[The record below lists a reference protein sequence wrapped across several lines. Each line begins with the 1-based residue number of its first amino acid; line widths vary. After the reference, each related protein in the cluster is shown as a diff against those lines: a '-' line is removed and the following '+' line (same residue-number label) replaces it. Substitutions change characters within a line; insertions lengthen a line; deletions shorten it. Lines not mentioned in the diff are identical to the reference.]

1 MDFIENELQFRE
13 GIQQN
18 LDLVLNDQRLKTSQ
32 IEYLER
38 ELDRIKQKNAVQ
50 STKDDA
56 IVGNEISRV
65 RRPVSSVETTLLINE
80 IRAKVPSYLV
90 ESDLASKLA
99 NLTLE
104 VKQMKNIVHETE
116 EKCDKLERV
125 VMETKKAAAAT
136 RQELK
141 DLEIHLKY
149 QKKLTC
155 IHNFRGHLIWRIDN
169 FSAKLKEAKESEI
182 ILKSPIFCNKQYGYT
197 LRVGIHFGL
206 LVLYLI

>member
-38 ELDRIKQKNAVQ
+38 ELDRIKQKTSIQ
-50 STKDDA
+50 SKDDI
-56 IVGNEISRV
+56 IVGNEVARV
-65 RRPVSSVETTLLINE
+65 RRPVSTIETTLLINE

-116 EKCDKLERV
+116 DKCDKLEKIV
-125 VMETKKAAAAT
+125 IETKKVAAAT

-141 DLEIHLKY
+141 DLEIHLKC

-155 IHNFRGHLIWRIDN
+155 IQNFRGHLIWRIDN
-169 FSAKLKEAKESEI
+169 FSSKLKEAKENEL
-182 ILKSPIFCNKQYGYT
+182 ILKSPIFSNKQYGYT
-197 LRVGIHFGL
+197 LRVYAFLVSHFSS
-206 LVLYLI
+206 I